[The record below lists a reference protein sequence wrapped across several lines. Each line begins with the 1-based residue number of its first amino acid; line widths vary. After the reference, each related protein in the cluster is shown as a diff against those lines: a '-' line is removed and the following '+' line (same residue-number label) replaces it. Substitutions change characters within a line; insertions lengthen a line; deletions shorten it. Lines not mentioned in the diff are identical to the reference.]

1 MTVLRRAI
9 QKLGPYQSLALLL
22 VPVTLVEPLKLVA
35 LVVAGEGHWL
45 TGTAMIVGAYA
56 VSLLFVERLF
66 RVVKPKLMTLS
77 WFAKLWTQW
86 MALRNKLSPW
96 SSVPVDGSKT
106 GWFHLRHHVS
116 PSPRVPTLMIADIQ
130 FPDCCG
136 ADPTSPLISGNVHQR
151 LDSVWLIWVT
161 T

>member
-1 MTVLRRAI
+1 MPPIPRKSRRRRMTVLRRAI

-106 GWFHLRHHVS
+106 G
-116 PSPRVPTLMIADIQ
+116 
-130 FPDCCG
+130 
-136 ADPTSPLISGNVHQR
+136 
-151 LDSVWLIWVT
+151 
-161 T
+161 